1 MLKSKI
7 KKILNNF
14 GIEVRI
20 KPKFGNVLNFDDIY
34 KLKIKRNNSMIF
46 DVGANRGQ
54 SIERFQKILNDPII
68 HAFEPNIEE
77 FEFLNKKF
85 SSNKNVHLNNL
96 GISEKNETKELN
108 VTINSGNS
116 SFYKIN
122 KSTNWIK
129 IRSKQF
135 NTDEENFIKRIQK
148 VNCETLDEYV
158 FKNKINEISL
168 LKIDTQ
174 GFEDKVLSGASNLIK
189 NKKIQFIELE
199 IMLDNVYEKTM
210 TFHEIEEKLLNNYKL
225 YGIDYQGF
233 KNLSEGYMF
242 ALDVLYINKE
252 FQ

>member
-34 KLKIKRNNSMIF
+34 KLKIKKNNSMIF

-54 SIERFQKILNDPII
+54 SIERFQKIFNDPII

-85 SSNKNVHLNNL
+85 SSNRNVHLNNL

-135 NTDEENFIKRIQK
+135 NTDEDNFIKKIQK

-158 FKNKINEISL
+158 LKNKINEISL

-174 GFEDKVLSGASNLIK
+174 GFEDKVLSGASNLIT